1 MSRHL
6 PVTALALLVAVPL
19 PWLACGGG
27 ESKPPESPASE
38 SSSSS
43 SDESKAADTPAP
55 AGSASASSAA
65 DTSSSKSAAPEET
78 AAAAPPPPSFGSTDC
93 GQCVDKTCAKPAAAC
108 GKDTDCTTTLDAIHS
123 CSSGAAAC
131 VDGASLPS
139 TAKPK
144 KLAKAYEACVKKA
157 ATSKA
162 CKAKCP

>member
-6 PVTALALLVAVPL
+6 PATVLALVVAVPL

-38 SSSSS
+38 NSAAASAE
-43 SDESKAADTPAP
+43 ESPASEPAP
-55 AGSASASSAA
+55 AASASSSSAS
-65 DTSSSKSAAPEET
+65 DTSASKSAPEET
-78 AAAAPPPPSFGSTDC
+78 ATAAPPPPSFGSTDC

-108 GKDTDCTTTLDAIHS
+108 GKNTDCTATVDAIHS

-131 VDGASLPS
+131 VDGATLP
-139 TAKPK
+139 TAAKPK

>member
-38 SSSSS
+38 SSASAS
-43 SDESKAADTPAP
+43 SDESKAADMPAP
-55 AGSASASSAA
+55 AASASASA
-65 DTSSSKSAAPEET
+65 DTSSSKSAAPAET
-78 AAAAPPPPSFGSTDC
+78 ATSAPPPPSFGSTDC

-162 CKAKCP
+162 CKTKCQ